1 LWTVCGFL
9 LRCLSLWIFYSHV
22 LRSVARKVCTDCNRS
37 CLFLSKLK
45 WRSKSRPCFPVLL
58 VMNASTS
65 NMNPQRRN
73 FSYDILY
80 ISFLAL
86 SIFRIRIHNELY
98 LWSFDFLFLSS
109 KIYSSYRQGWQK
121 MHPRNRILESS
132 DFSRETGIYW
142 KGLYQQRSG
151 WELICLALQLSFVHF
166 LFLSRIIYF
175 SNLKSQ
181 WRNFSFLFLS
191 CIIYSSYRQ
200 GWQIMYP
207 RNRIL

>member
-1 LWTVCGFL
+1 MQV
-9 LRCLSLWIFYSHV
+9 H
-22 LRSVARKVCTDCNRS
+22 
-37 CLFLSKLK
+37 
-45 WRSKSRPCFPVLL
+45 
-58 VMNASTS
+58 
-65 NMNPQRRN
+65 
-73 FSYDILY
+73 
-80 ISFLAL
+80 
-86 SIFRIRIHNELY
+86 RIWIHNEETLAMIFCTFPFSHY
-98 LWSFDFLFLSS
+98 LFFESESTMNFICDLLISFSFQARS
-109 KIYSSYRQGWQK
+109 
-121 MHPRNRILESS
+121 ILLIA
-132 DFSRETGIYW
+132 RGGRKCTPETGFWNPLIFPGKMELYW